1 MEPFLQIRFFH
12 EQFKPK
18 NSFVPTKCIE
28 VIHCTVIL
36 RYPKSYILSLLAK
49 STVSAR
55 VGEFERMALCIEEAI
70 ETNGVLGIG
79 YKRIRR
85 NRSAEGG
92 VVVAGVVVEEA
103 AGVGLLAGEGAVGLE
118 VAGRAALRTVGVVR
132 AAGSLGRAADGERGA
147 AEVVAVQ
154 VVEVLPRLTARR
166 MLPNE

>member
-1 MEPFLQIRFFH
+1 MELFLQIRFFH
-12 EQFKPK
+12 EQVKPK

-36 RYPKSYILSLLAK
+36 RYPKSSTLSLLAK

-70 ETNGVLGIG
+70 ETDGVLGNG
-79 YKRIRR
+79 YKGIRR

-92 VVVAGVVVEEA
+92 VVVAGVVVHQ
-103 AGVGLLAGEGAVGLE
+103 AGGVALLAGEGVVGLQ
-118 VAGRAALRTVGVVR
+118 VPRRAAFGAVGVVR

-166 MLPNE
+166 MLPKV